1 MTNQSL
7 PKLRDLPVHDRL
19 DLLAKLANLG
29 ETDVAALR
37 HGLSLEQADHMIEN
51 VVTTYALP
59 MGIVTNLVV
68 NGREVLVPM
77 VVEEPSI
84 VAGCSFAA
92 KLARAGGGFTAAADE
107 PIMIGQIQVLDV
119 PDMEAAQRAI
129 AAAVPELIEWLNVL
143 NPPTRDP
150 YTRSVGIETRIV
162 GGEFDLRPW
171 SFSSAD
177 SELLHSPALTSDSKS
192 EIEMLVVHVLYH
204 AGDAMGANMV
214 NTACESLAPKIEAL
228 TGGRVNLRILS
239 NLADRRLAHA
249 RCVIPAAE
257 LEDERQSATS
267 SQAGLGKQAG
277 LPQRIQE
284 ASLFAELDPYRA
296 ATHNKGIMNG
306 IDAVALATGND
317 WRAIEAGAHAYAA
330 RNGRYASLT
339 RWRVNQRGD
348 LTGEIELPLAVGMV
362 GGATRVHP
370 AARAALKIMGVQTAR
385 ELAEVMAC
393 VGLAQ
398 NFAAVRALANEGIQ
412 RGHMTLHARQ
422 VAMAAGATG
431 EDIARVAQQ
440 LVAERNFKV
449 DRAKELLAGKQ

>member
-7 PKLRDLPVHDRL
+7 PKLRDVPAQDRL
-19 DLLAKLANLG
+19 AILAQMANLD
-29 ETDVAALR
+29 EAEAAALR
-37 HGLSLEQADHMIEN
+37 NGLSLDQADHMIEN
-51 VVTTYALP
+51 VVATYSLP
-59 MGIVTNLVV
+59 LGIITNLVV

-77 VVEEPSI
+77 VIEEPSV
-84 VAGCSFAA
+84 VAGCNFAA
-92 KLARAGGGFTAAADE
+92 KLARAGGGFIASSDE
-107 PIMIGQIQVLDV
+107 PVMIGQIQVLDV
-119 PDMEAAQRAI
+119 PDMDAARRAI
-129 AAAVPELIEWLNVL
+129 ADATPELMQWLNVL

-150 YTRSVGIETRIV
+150 YTRSVGIETRV
-162 GGEFDLRPW
+162 VAGEVDFKTRNPK
-171 SFSSAD
+171 
-177 SELLHSPALTSDSKS
+177 SK
-192 EIEMLVVHVLYH
+192 IEMLVVHVLYH

-214 NTACESLAPKIEAL
+214 NTVCEALTPKIEAL

-239 NLADRRLAHA
+239 NLADRRLARA

-257 LEDERQSATS
+257 LEDERQPAENPN
-267 SQAGLGKQAG
+267 A
-277 LPQRIQE
+277 RIQNRIEE

-330 RNGRYASLT
+330 RNGRYTSLT
-339 RWRVNQRGD
+339 RWRVNEQGD
-348 LTGEIELPLAVGMV
+348 LTGEIELPLAAGMV

-370 AARAALKIMGVQTAR
+370 SARAALKIMGVKTAR
-385 ELAEVMAC
+385 ELAEVMVC

-398 NFAAVRALANEGIQ
+398 NFAAIRALANEGIQ

-431 EDIARVAQQ
+431 DAIARVAQQ

-449 DRAKELLAGKQ
+449 DRAKELLAEQAN

>member
-7 PKLRDLPVHDRL
+7 PKLRDVPAQDRL
-19 DLLAKLANLG
+19 AILAQMANLD
-29 ETDVAALR
+29 EAEVAALR
-37 HGLSLEQADHMIEN
+37 NGLSLDQADHMIEN
-51 VVTTYALP
+51 VVATYALP
-59 MGIVTNLVV
+59 LGIVTNLVV

-77 VVEEPSI
+77 VIEEPSV

-92 KLARAGGGFTAAADE
+92 KLARAGGGFTASSDD

-119 PDMEAAQRAI
+119 PDMDAARRAI
-129 AAAVPELIEWLNVL
+129 ADATPELIQWLNVL

-150 YTRSVGIETRIV
+150 YTRSTGIETRVVV
-162 GGEFDLRPW
+162 GEPDAQSQIQNPKPG
-171 SFSSAD
+171 
-177 SELLHSPALTSDSKS
+177 
-192 EIEMLVVHVLYH
+192 IEMLIVHLLYY

-214 NTACESLAPKIEAL
+214 NTACEALTPKIEAL

-239 NLADRRLAHA
+239 NLADRRLARA

-257 LEDERQSATS
+257 LEDERQPAAQNPNASI
-267 SQAGLGKQAG
+267 QY
-277 LPQRIQE
+277 RIEE
-284 ASLFAELDPYRA
+284 ASRFAELDPYRA

-330 RNGRYASLT
+330 RNGRYTSLT
-339 RWRVNQRGD
+339 RWRVNEQGD
-348 LTGEIELPLAVGMV
+348 LTGEIELPMAVGMV

-370 AARAALKIMGVQTAR
+370 SARAALKIMGVKTAR

-398 NFAAVRALANEGIQ
+398 NFAAIRALANEGIQ

-431 EDIARVAQQ
+431 DAIAHVAQQ

-449 DRAKELLAGKQ
+449 DRAKELLAAQPD

>member
-7 PKLRDLPVHDRL
+7 PKLRDVPAQDRL
-19 DLLAKLANLG
+19 AILAQMANLS
-29 ETDVAALR
+29 EAEAAALR
-37 HGLSLEQADHMIEN
+37 NGLSLDQADHMIEN
-51 VVTTYALP
+51 VIATYSLP
-59 MGIVTNLVV
+59 LGIVTNLVV
-68 NGREVLVPM
+68 NRREVLVPM
-77 VVEEPSI
+77 VIEEPSV

-92 KLARAGGGFTAAADE
+92 KLARAGGGFIASADE
-107 PIMIGQIQVLDV
+107 PIMIGQMQVLDV
-119 PDMEAAQRAI
+119 PDMDAARRAI
-129 AAAVPELIEWLNVL
+129 ADATPELIEWLNVL

-150 YTRSVGIETRIV
+150 YTRSVGIETRV
-162 GGEFDLRPW
+162 VAGEV
-171 SFSSAD
+171 
-177 SELLHSPALTSDSKS
+177 DSK
-192 EIEMLVVHVLYH
+192 IEMLVVHVLYH

-214 NTACESLAPKIEAL
+214 NTVCEALTPKIEAL

-239 NLADRRLAHA
+239 NLADRRLARA

-257 LEDERQSATS
+257 LEDERQPAAQSPNA
-267 SQAGLGKQAG
+267 
-277 LPQRIQE
+277 RIQNRIEE

-330 RNGRYASLT
+330 RNGRYTSLT
-339 RWRVNQRGD
+339 RWRVNDKGD
-348 LTGEIELPLAVGMV
+348 LTGEIELPLAAGMV

-370 AARAALKIMGVQTAR
+370 SARAALKIMGVKTAR

-398 NFAAVRALANEGIQ
+398 NFAAIRALANEGIQ

-422 VAMAAGATG
+422 VAMAAGAAG
-431 EDIARVAQQ
+431 EQVARIAQQ

-449 DRAKELLAGKQ
+449 DRAKELLAREQD

>member
-7 PKLRDLPVHDRL
+7 PKLRDVPAQDRL
-19 DLLAKLANLG
+19 AILAQMANLD
-29 ETDVAALR
+29 EAEVAALR
-37 HGLSLEQADHMIEN
+37 NGLSLDQADHMIEN
-51 VVTTYALP
+51 VVATYALP
-59 MGIVTNLVV
+59 LGIVTNLVV

-77 VVEEPSI
+77 VVEEPSV

-92 KLARAGGGFTAAADE
+92 KLARAGGGFTASSDD

-119 PDMEAAQRAI
+119 PDMDAARRAI
-129 AAAVPELIEWLNVL
+129 ADATPELIQWLNVL

-150 YTRSVGIETRIV
+150 YTRSTGIETRVVV
-162 GGEFDLRPW
+162 GEPDAQSQIQNPKPG
-171 SFSSAD
+171 
-177 SELLHSPALTSDSKS
+177 
-192 EIEMLVVHVLYH
+192 IEMLIVHLLYY

-214 NTACESLAPKIEAL
+214 NTACEALTPKIEAL

-239 NLADRRLAHA
+239 NLADRRLARA

-257 LEDERQSATS
+257 LEDERQPAAQNPNASI
-267 SQAGLGKQAG
+267 QY
-277 LPQRIQE
+277 RIEE
-284 ASLFAELDPYRA
+284 ASRFAELDPYRA

-330 RNGRYASLT
+330 RNGRYTSLT
-339 RWRVNQRGD
+339 RWRVNERGD
-348 LTGEIELPLAVGMV
+348 LTGEIELPMAVGMV

-370 AARAALKIMGVQTAR
+370 SARAALKIMGVKTAR

-398 NFAAVRALANEGIQ
+398 NFAAIRALANEGIQ

-431 EDIARVAQQ
+431 DAIDRVAQQ

-449 DRAKELLAGKQ
+449 DRAKELLAAQPD